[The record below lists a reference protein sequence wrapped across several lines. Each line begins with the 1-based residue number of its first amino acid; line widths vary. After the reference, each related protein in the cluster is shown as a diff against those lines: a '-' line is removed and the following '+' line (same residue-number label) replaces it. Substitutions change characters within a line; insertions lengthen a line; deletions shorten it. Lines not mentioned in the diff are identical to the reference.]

1 MNTKLEHVS
10 FAFTI
15 ILFLFLMLLPSCGGG
30 GGGGGDGGDDV
41 GGQTLGIYDFSLSFL
56 DGHPIQISSSTG
68 TAITLEEM
76 TDNGHITGSYDLD
89 ADTII
94 LDGGPRVKAT
104 TNLWAGPL
112 GIIRINLNTSIES
125 VDGNHPTEG
134 SVSISVGDPLGPEY
148 SVTFTISTASDTVVD
163 MVNND
168 TLETKQYPWNQF
180 EELLWSAAPDWQR
193 QASFA
198 YYIINYY
205 FYELRSAVKAL
216 TLIEE
221 NDTVLPSHNVT
232 VNGDEFPGTP
242 PLAVDKQGTL
252 VFSCTSGNAGPGSDF
267 SEVFHD
273 YWVDESSDDIDK
285 LYEGTVNFVGFLRN
299 SDDARDV
306 ITSIGFVP
314 NGEQDP
320 GGVFYD
326 DGLTIYDIKAT
337 SPGVFDKTA
346 SITITGRY
354 TILFSEQ

>member
-1 MNTKLEHVS
+1 MKTKLEHVS

-15 ILFLFLMLLPSCGGG
+15 ISFLFIMLLPSCGGG
-30 GGGGGDGGDDV
+30 GGGGGDKGD
-41 GGQTLGIYDFSLSFL
+41 GSEGQALGIYNFSLSFL
-56 DGHPIQISSSTG
+56 AGHPIQINASNGST
-68 TAITLEEM
+68 ITLEEIAEHG
-76 TDNGHITGSYDLD
+76 NIAGSYNLD
-89 ADTII
+89 TSTII

-104 TNLWAGPL
+104 TNLWVGQL
-112 GIIRINLNTSIES
+112 GIIRINLDTSIES
-125 VDGNHPTEG
+125 ADGNHPTVG
-134 SVSISVGDPLGPEY
+134 SVSLAVGDPTEY
-148 SVTFTISTASDTVVD
+148 TVTFTINTATETVVD
-163 MVNND
+163 MVNNA
-168 TLETKQYPWNQF
+168 TSETVSYPWDQF
-180 EELLWSAAPDWQR
+180 EELLWSKAPDWQQ

-205 FYELRSAVKAL
+205 FYELRFVVNAF
-216 TLIEE
+216 TLIEK
-221 NDTVLPSHNVT
+221 NDTILPSQNVT

-242 PLAVDKQGTL
+242 PLGVDQQGTL

-267 SEVFHD
+267 SQVFHD

-326 DGLTIYDIKAT
+326 DGLTIYDIKET
-337 SPGVFDKTA
+337 SPGVFNETA